1 MIPLFAFPA
10 VLVPIL
16 YALLG
21 GVGGFVVAA
30 IIGALLPSN
39 AYHIAIFGSK
49 GAGKSTL
56 WEQLQGIFADENY
69 RPTVGI
75 ENVNQFTINYDGKE
89 KVIAKSKD
97 FGGGDDVVKYYGEVI
112 TEGTFIYYLINLTSL
127 EEFKRETRAR
137 IKAIGKIIEE
147 KKLKNK
153 VGLRLVATNYKE
165 FLKNNPG
172 KDINYARAKLISVV
186 GLKDVKDVEIEE
198 TVMVAELTDKQDIRQ
213 FFEQIVK

>member
-10 VLVPIL
+10 VLFPIL

-21 GVGGFVVAA
+21 GVGAFVVSA
-30 IIGALLPSN
+30 IIGAFLPSQ
-39 AYHIAIFGSK
+39 AASIAIFGSR
-49 GAGKSTL
+49 GSGKTTL
-56 WEQLQGIFADENY
+56 WKQLQGVFADENY
-69 RPTVGI
+69 WSTTGI
-75 ENVNQFTINYDGKE
+75 DNVDQFTINYDGKK
-89 KVIAKSKD
+89 KVISKSKD
-97 FGGGDDVVKYYGEVI
+97 FGGSDDVVKYYGEVI
-112 TEGTFIYYLINLTSL
+112 TEGTFIYYLIDLTSL

-137 IKAIGKIIEE
+137 LKAIGKVVEE
-147 KKLKNK
+147 KKLKDK
-153 VGLRLVATNYKE
+153 VGLRLVATHYKE